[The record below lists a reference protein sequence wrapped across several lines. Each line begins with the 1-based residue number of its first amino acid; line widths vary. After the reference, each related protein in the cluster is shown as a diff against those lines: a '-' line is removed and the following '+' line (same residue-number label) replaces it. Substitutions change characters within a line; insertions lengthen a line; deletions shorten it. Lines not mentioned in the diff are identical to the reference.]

1 MAIWICFTVPHQ
13 YSNDV
18 LLEKN
23 IVIILYWDEPCERL
37 YRPSSDW
44 KDLAWT
50 SMTLVARGRRRDD
63 LQSIEPGLG
72 PGGLVCAVYQSEDY
86 SYSCRSPAVAA
97 PLYIWACL
105 CLCRGWVSWRWQ
117 GDISRHQARGPRAVQ
132 TRPSTGGPRP
142 QVFSTHPFFFSWS
155 DFSSVRVN
163 DASFHPAP
171 CQLNKNPISPRRLKP
186 WFSSDWLANGVEKNI
201 KEKPKGQRPL
211 E

>member
-117 GDISRHQARGPRAVQ
+117 GVISSHQARGPRAVQ
-132 TRPSTGGPRP
+132 TRPAPGVLVHRSFPPTL
-142 QVFSTHPFFFSWS
+142 
-155 DFSSVRVN
+155 FSSPEVTSVLCV
-163 DASFHPAP
+163 STM
-171 CQLNKNPISPRRLKP
+171 LLST
-186 WFSSDWLANGVEKNI
+186 
-201 KEKPKGQRPL
+201 PL
-211 E
+211 PDS